1 MRMADKYKIT
11 LSELTELM
19 ENRAMDGKNRIE
31 EKYGG
36 ISKIVELLQSDA
48 TDGLN
53 ANNSADLE
61 SRVEAFGRN
70 FIPPKPPKSFL
81 MLMWEAAQDVTLIIL
96 VVAAVISIVLGLT
109 VEDDPD
115 TGWIEG
121 AAILISVVLVIV
133 VTAGNDWS
141 KERQFRSLQSK
152 LDDDATIS
160 VIRNGESV
168 KIFTKDIVVG
178 DILQLG
184 YGDIL
189 PADGIY
195 LTGNDLS
202 IDESTLTGE
211 TDHIK
216 KSVEKDPML
225 LSGTSVMEGSCKMIV
240 TAVGPN
246 SQAGIIV
253 QLIEGREE
261 EEDES
266 DDGELFNFNNLENKS
281 SFIGL
286 KK

>member
-1 MRMADKYKIT
+1 MADKFKIT
-11 LSELTELM
+11 ISELKDLM
-19 ENRAMDGKNRIE
+19 QNRALDGKNKIDSD
-31 EKYGG
+31 YGG
-36 ISKIVELLQSDA
+36 IEKIVDLLQSDA
-48 TDGLN
+48 TAGLD
-53 ANNSADLE
+53 ANNAEDLE
-61 SRVEAFGRN
+61 GRVQAFGRN
-70 FIPPKPPKSFL
+70 YIPPKPPKSFFA
-81 MLMWEAAQDVTLIIL
+81 LMWEAAQDVTLIIL
-96 VVAAVISIVLGLT
+96 VVAAAISIVLGLT

-121 AAILISVVLVIV
+121 AAILISVCLVIV

-141 KERQFRSLQSK
+141 KERQFRSLQTK
-152 LDDDATIS
+152 LDDDAMIA
-160 VIRNGESV
+160 VIRNGDSV

-189 PADGIY
+189 PADGLY

-253 QLIEGREE
+253 QLIEGQ
-261 EEDES
+261 EDSDDDS
-266 DDGELFNFNNLENKS
+266 DDGEYSRCN
-281 SFIGL
+281 IYH
-286 KK
+286 

>member
-266 DDGELFNFNNLENKS
+266 DDGELFNFNDLENKS
-281 SFIGL
+281 LLIGL
-286 KK
+286 KR